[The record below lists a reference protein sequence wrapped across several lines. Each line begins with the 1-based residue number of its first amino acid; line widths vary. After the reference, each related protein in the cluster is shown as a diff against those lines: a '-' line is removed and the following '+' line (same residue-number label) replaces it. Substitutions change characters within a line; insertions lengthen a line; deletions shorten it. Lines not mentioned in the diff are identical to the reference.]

1 MAHIKQPR
9 APNLTVPSREYD
21 EYTANQLNNQ
31 LRLYFNQ
38 LDNAHAKQANAI
50 HSINVLIWLGG
61 L

>member
-1 MAHIKQPR
+1 MAHVKQPK

-38 LDNAHAKQANAI
+38 LDEAHAKSLSSI
-50 HSINVLIWLGG
+50 HSNNVLYWLGG